1 MKSSALELTQ
11 LFIEE
16 VFNKGNLSILDE
28 IIHPNYLY
36 RSPGSEI
43 KGITELKAFINDF
56 RNGFPDLFLRIDDQV
71 INENKAC
78 TCFTLTGTQLEE
90 FMGIPATNQQVK
102 VHGVVISR
110 FQDNKIIED
119 WEVLDELS
127 LLQQLGVVPD
137 LS

>member
-1 MKSSALELTQ
+1 MKVSALELTQ

-16 VFNKGNLSILDE
+16 AFNKGNLSALDK

-36 RSPGSEI
+36 RSPGNEV
-43 KGITELKAFINDF
+43 KGIDELKAFISAF
-56 RNGFPDLFLRIDDQV
+56 RHGFPDLSLKIDDQV
-71 INENKAC
+71 FAEDKAC
-78 TCFTLTGTQLEE
+78 TSFTLTGTHMEE
-90 FMGIPATNQQVK
+90 FMGIPATNRQVN
-102 VHGVVISR
+102 VHGIVMSR
-110 FQDNKIIED
+110 FQDNKILED